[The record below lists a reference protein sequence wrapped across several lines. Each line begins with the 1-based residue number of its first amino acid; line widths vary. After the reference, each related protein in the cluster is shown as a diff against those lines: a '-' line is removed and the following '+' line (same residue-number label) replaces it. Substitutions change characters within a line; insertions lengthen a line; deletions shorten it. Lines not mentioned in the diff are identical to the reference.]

1 MPPSTPDNTPLPPV
15 WATLRRF
22 LPYLWPA
29 DAPALR
35 RRVAI
40 AMALVVVAKVVSL
53 AMPFAYKGAVDRM
66 APGMEPAV
74 GLAVALVV
82 AYAGARF
89 GGVLFDNLRNAVF
102 EKVGQEAGRRLSDDV
117 FVHLH
122 RLSLRFHLDRRTGAV
137 TKIVERGTKSIDTM
151 LYFLLFNI
159 APTILELA
167 AVCVIFFV
175 KFGPGLVAATL
186 VMVGL
191 YIWFTR
197 TITEWRNQLRRDM
210 VDMDTNA
217 VAHAVDSLL
226 NFETVKYFGAED
238 REAARYSKAMRR
250 YAAAA
255 VKSENSLAWLN
266 IGQSLIT
273 NLMMAGA
280 MGYTVWGW
288 SKGQFTT
295 GDVVLVN
302 TLLSQLFRP
311 LDLLGMVYRT
321 IRQGVIDMEAMYR
334 LIDTQAEIGDA
345 PGAPILHVEAG
356 EVRFDHVHFSYDPER
371 EILHGVSF
379 TVPAGRTLAIVGPSG
394 AGKSTVARLLF
405 RFYDIQGGR
414 ISIDGQDISKVGQA
428 SLRAAIGIVPQDMVL
443 FNDTVGYNIGYGR
456 AGASQAEIEDAA
468 RAASIHDFIMRLPQG
483 YGTRVGERGLKLSGG
498 EKQRVAIARTL
509 LKDPPVLVLDEA
521 TSALDSR
528 TETEI
533 QDVLRSISRKR
544 TTLIVAHRL
553 STIVDADEIIVL
565 DQGRIVE
572 RGRHADLVRAD
583 GLYAAMW
590 ARQAAEREDMDA
602 EPGIEPRIEDVLE
615 VVELPITGRRI

>member
-1 MPPSTPDNTPLPPV
+1 MPPSTPDNSPLPPI

-22 LPYLWPA
+22 FPYLWPA

-40 AMALVVVAKVVSL
+40 AMLLVVIAKAVSL
-53 AMPFAYKGAVDRM
+53 AMPFAYKGAIDGM
-66 APGMEPAV
+66 APGLEPAV
-74 GLAVALVV
+74 GLAMALVV

-102 EKVGQEAGRRLSDDV
+102 EKVGQEAGRRLADDV

-159 APTILELA
+159 APTVLELA

-186 VMVGL
+186 AMVGL

-197 TITEWRNQLRRDM
+197 TVTEWRNQLRRDM

-226 NFETVKYFGAED
+226 NFETVKYFGAEE
-238 REAARYSKAMRR
+238 REAARYGTAMRR
-250 YAAAA
+250 YARAAI
-255 VKSENSLAWLN
+255 KSENSLAWLN

-280 MGYTVWGW
+280 MAYTVWGW

-311 LDLLGMVYRT
+311 LDMLGMVYRT
-321 IRQGVIDMEAMYR
+321 LRQGLIDMEAMYS
-334 LIDTQAEIGDA
+334 LIDTRAEVQDVADA
-345 PGAPILHVEAG
+345 PVLNVKAG
-356 EVRFDHVHFSYDPER
+356 DVRFEHVRFGYDSER
-371 EILHGVSF
+371 EILHDVSF
-379 TVPAGRTLAIVGPSG
+379 AVPAGKTLAIVGPSG
-394 AGKSTVARLLF
+394 AGKSTIARLLF

-414 ISIDGQDISKVGQA
+414 ISIDGQDIARVTQA

-456 AGASQAEIEDAA
+456 EGASQAEIEQAA

-483 YGTRVGERGLKLSGG
+483 YATRVGERGLKLSGG

-533 QDVLRSISRKR
+533 QDVLHNIARRR

-553 STIVDADEIIVL
+553 STVVDADEIIVM

-572 RGRHADLVRAD
+572 RGRHGDLVRAD

-590 ARQAAEREDMDA
+590 ARQAAEREEMPTKA
-602 EPGIEPRIEDVLE
+602 GIEPKIEDVFE
-615 VVELPITGRRI
+615 VVDLPGGRG

>member
-1 MPPSTPDNTPLPPV
+1 MPPATPDSTPLPPA

-22 LPYLWPA
+22 IPYLWPA

-35 RRVAI
+35 RRVAV
-40 AMALVVVAKVVSL
+40 ALALVALAKVVTL
-53 AMPFAYKGAVDRM
+53 AMPFAYKGAIDRM
-66 APGMEPAV
+66 APGLEPAA
-74 GLAVALVV
+74 GLAMALVV

-89 GGVLFDNLRNAVF
+89 GGVLFDNLRNAIF
-102 EKVGQEAGRRLSDDV
+102 EKVGQEAGRRLADDV

-137 TKIVERGTKSIDTM
+137 TKTVERGTKSIDTM

-159 APTILELA
+159 APTVLELL
-167 AVCVIFFV
+167 AVCAIFLV

-186 VMVGL
+186 AMVAL

-197 TITEWRNQLRRDM
+197 LVTEWRNQLRRDM
-210 VDMDTNA
+210 VDMDTSA

-226 NFETVKYFGAED
+226 NFETVKYFGAEE
-238 REAARYSKAMRR
+238 REARRYGTAMRR
-250 YAAAA
+250 YAKAA

-273 NLMMAGA
+273 NLMMGGA
-280 MGYTVWGW
+280 MAYTVWGW
-288 SKGQFTT
+288 SRGQFST

-321 IRQGVIDMEAMYR
+321 IRQGLIDMEAMYK
-334 LIDTQAEIGDA
+334 LIDTETEVADA
-345 PGAPILHVEAG
+345 PGAPALQVAG
-356 EVRFDHVHFSYDPER
+356 GAVRFDAVRFGYDPER

-379 TVPAGRTLAIVGPSG
+379 AVPAGKTLAIVGPSG
-394 AGKSTVARLLF
+394 AGKSTIARILF
-405 RFYDIQGGR
+405 RFYDIQGGTV
-414 ISIDGQDISKVGQA
+414 SIDGQDIAAVTQA

-456 AGASQAEIEDAA
+456 EGANQAEIEAA
-468 RAASIHDFIMRLPQG
+468 AKAASIHDFIMSLPQG
-483 YGTRVGERGLKLSGG
+483 YDTRVGERGLKLSGG

-509 LKDPPVLVLDEA
+509 LKNPPILILDEA

-533 QDVLRSISRKR
+533 QTVLRDISRKR
-544 TTLIVAHRL
+544 TTLVVAHRL
-553 STIVDADEIIVL
+553 STVVDADEIIVL
-565 DQGRIVE
+565 DAGRIVE

-583 GLYAAMW
+583 GLYATMW
-590 ARQAAEREDMDA
+590 TRQATERDDMPE
-602 EPGIEPRIEDVLE
+602 EPGIEDMFE
-615 VVELPITGRRI
+615 VAPQ

>member
-1 MPPSTPDNTPLPPV
+1 MPPSTPDNSPLPPV

-40 AMALVVVAKVVSL
+40 AMLLVLAAKIISL
-53 AMPFAYKGAVDRM
+53 AMPFAYKGAIDRM
-66 APGMEPAV
+66 VPGMEPAA
-74 GLAVALVV
+74 GLAMALVV
-82 AYAGARF
+82 TYAGARF
-89 GGVLFDNLRNAVF
+89 GSVLFDNLRNAVF
-102 EKVGQEAGRRLSDDV
+102 ERVGQEAGRRLADDV

-159 APTILELA
+159 APTVLELA
-167 AVCVIFFV
+167 AVCVIFFL

-186 VMVGL
+186 VMVAL

-210 VDMDTNA
+210 VDMDTSA

-226 NFETVKYFGAED
+226 NFETVKYFGAEE
-238 REAARYSKAMRR
+238 REAARYGKSMRR
-250 YAAAA
+250 YADAA

-280 MGYTVWGW
+280 MAYTVWGW
-288 SKGQFTT
+288 SHGLFST

-321 IRQGVIDMEAMYR
+321 IRQGLIDMEAMYK
-334 LIDTQAEIGDA
+334 LIDTPAEISDA
-345 PGAPILHVEAG
+345 PGAPALHAHGG
-356 EVRFDHVHFSYDPER
+356 EVRFDHVHFSYDAER

-379 TVPAGRTLAIVGPSG
+379 TVPAGKTLAIVGPSG
-394 AGKSTVARLLF
+394 AGKSTIARLLF

-414 ISIDGQDISKVGQA
+414 ISIDGQDIAQVTQA

-456 AGASQAEIEDAA
+456 EGASQEEIEEAA
-468 RAASIHDFIMRLPQG
+468 RAASIHDFILRLPQG
-483 YGTRVGERGLKLSGG
+483 YATRVGERGLKLSGG

-533 QDVLRSISRKR
+533 QDVLRNIARRR

-553 STIVDADEIIVL
+553 STVVEADEIIVL

-572 RGRHADLVRAD
+572 RGRHGDLVRAD

-590 ARQAAEREDMDA
+590 ARQATERNEADQDA
-602 EPGIEPRIEDVLE
+602 VPDNGLGRLEPAASVR
-615 VVELPITGRRI
+615 

>member
-1 MPPSTPDNTPLPPV
+1 MPTSAPLPPV

-35 RRVAI
+35 RRV
-40 AMALVVVAKVVSL
+40 VVAMLCVLAAKVISL
-53 AMPFAYKGAVDRM
+53 AMPFAYKAAIDRM
-66 APGMEPAV
+66 VPGMEPAAS
-74 GLAVALVV
+74 LAIALVAV
-82 AYAGARF
+82 YAGARF
-89 GGVLFDNLRNAVF
+89 GSVLFDNLRNAVF
-102 EKVGQEAGRRLSDDV
+102 EKVGQEAGRRLADDV

-159 APTILELA
+159 APTVLELI

-175 KFGPGLVAATL
+175 KFGAWLVVVTL
-186 VMVGL
+186 AMVAL

-197 TITEWRNQLRRDM
+197 TVTEWRNQLRRDM
-210 VDMDTNA
+210 VDMDTSA

-226 NFETVKYFGAED
+226 NFETVKYFGAEE
-238 REAARYSKAMRR
+238 REASRYGTAMRR
-250 YAAAA
+250 YAQAA

-280 MGYTVWGW
+280 MAYTVWGW
-288 SKGQFTT
+288 SRGQFTT

-302 TLLSQLFRP
+302 TLLAQLFRP

-321 IRQGVIDMEAMYR
+321 IRQGLIDMEAMYR
-334 LIDTQAEIGDA
+334 LMDTQQEIADMD
-345 PGAPILHVEAG
+345 GAPALIASGG
-356 EVRFDHVHFSYDPER
+356 EVRFDHVRFGYDPER
-371 EILHGVSF
+371 EILHDVSF

-394 AGKSTVARLLF
+394 AGKSTIARILF
-405 RFYDIQGGR
+405 RFYDIQSGQV
-414 ISIDGQDISKVGQA
+414 SIDGQDIASVTQA

-456 AGASQAEIEDAA
+456 EGASQAEIEAA
-468 RAASIHDFIMRLPQG
+468 AKAASIHDFILGLPMG
-483 YGTRVGERGLKLSGG
+483 YDTRVGERGLKLSGG

-528 TETEI
+528 TENEI
-533 QDVLRSISRKR
+533 QDVLRNIARKR

-553 STIVDADEIIVL
+553 STVVDADEIIVL

-572 RGRHADLVRAD
+572 QGTHASLLASD
-583 GLYAAMW
+583 GAYAALY
-590 ARQAAEREDMDA
+590 RSQFTAAADA
-602 EPGIEPRIEDVLE
+602 
-615 VVELPITGRRI
+615 

>member
-1 MPPSTPDNTPLPPV
+1 M
-15 WATLRRF
+15 RRF
-22 LPYLWPA
+22 FPYLWPA

-40 AMALVVVAKVVSL
+40 AMALVLVAKVVSL
-53 AMPFAYKGAVDRM
+53 AMPFAYKGAIDRM
-66 APGMEPAV
+66 APGMESGA
-74 GLAVALVV
+74 GLAIALVF

-89 GGVLFDNLRNAVF
+89 GSVLFDNLRNAIF
-102 EKVGQEAGRRLSDDV
+102 ERVGQEAGRRLADDV

-159 APTILELA
+159 APTVLELA

-175 KFGPGLVAATL
+175 KFGAGLVAATL
-186 VMVGL
+186 VMVAL

-226 NFETVKYFGAED
+226 NFETVKYFGAEE
-238 REAARYSKAMRR
+238 REATRYGKAMRR
-250 YAAAA
+250 YADAA

-288 SKGQFTT
+288 SRGQFST

-321 IRQGVIDMEAMYR
+321 IRQGLIDMEAMYR

-345 PGAPILHVEAG
+345 PDAPMLQTHAG
-356 EVRFDHVHFSYDPER
+356 EVRFDHVHFGYDPER

-394 AGKSTVARLLF
+394 AGKSTIARLLF

-414 ISIDGQDISKVGQA
+414 ISIDGQDISAVTQQ
-428 SLRAAIGIVPQDMVL
+428 SLRASIGIVPQDMVL

-456 AGASQAEIEDAA
+456 EGATQEEIEAA
-468 RAASIHDFIMRLPQG
+468 AKAASIHDFIMGLPQG
-483 YGTRVGERGLKLSGG
+483 YETRVGERGLKLSGG

-533 QDVLRSISRKR
+533 QDVLRSIARKR

-553 STIVDADEIIVL
+553 STVVDADEIIVMEK
-565 DQGRIVE
+565 GRVVE
-572 RGRHADLVRAD
+572 RGRHGDLVRAD

-590 ARQAAEREDMDA
+590 ARQATERDDMPV
-602 EPGIEPRIEDVLE
+602 EPGIEPKIEDVFE
-615 VVELPITGRRI
+615 VVEGPGGRG

>member
-1 MPPSTPDNTPLPPV
+1 MAALAYIAPMPPSTPDNSPLPPV

-22 LPYLWPA
+22 LPYLWPS

-35 RRVAI
+35 RRVSI
-40 AMALVVVAKVVSL
+40 AMLLVVLAKAISL
-53 AMPFAYKGAVDRM
+53 AMPFAYKAAIDRM

-74 GLAVALVV
+74 ALAIALVA

-89 GGVLFDNLRNAVF
+89 GSVLFDNLRNAVF
-102 EKVGQEAGRRLSDDV
+102 ERVGQEAGRRLSDDV

-159 APTILELA
+159 APTVLELA

-175 KFGPGLVAATL
+175 KFGPGLVIATL
-186 VMVGL
+186 VMVAL

-197 TITEWRNQLRRDM
+197 TVTEWRNQLRRDM

-226 NFETVKYFGAED
+226 NFETVKYFGAEE
-238 REAARYSKAMRR
+238 REAARYGTAMRR
-250 YAAAA
+250 YANAA

-288 SKGQFTT
+288 SRGSFTT

-321 IRQGVIDMEAMYR
+321 IRQGLIDMEAMYN
-334 LIDTQAEIGDA
+334 LIDTQAEIADA
-345 PGAPILHVEAG
+345 PGASALKVTAG
-356 EVRFDHVHFSYDPER
+356 EVRFDHVRFGYDPDR
-371 EILHGVSF
+371 EILHDVSF
-379 TVPAGRTLAIVGPSG
+379 TVPPGKTLAIVGPSG
-394 AGKSTVARLLF
+394 AGKSTIARTLF

-414 ISIDGQDISKVGQA
+414 ILIDGQDIAQVTQS
-428 SLRAAIGIVPQDMVL
+428 SLRASIGIVPQDMVL

-456 AGASQAEIEDAA
+456 AGATQAEIEAA
-468 RAASIHDFIMRLPQG
+468 AMAASIHDFIMRLPQG
-483 YGTRVGERGLKLSGG
+483 YDTRVGERGLKLSGG

-533 QDVLRSISRKR
+533 QDVLRNIARKR

-553 STIVDADEIIVL
+553 STVVDADEIIVL
-565 DQGRIVE
+565 DQGRIIE

-590 ARQAAEREDMDA
+590 ARQATERD
-602 EPGIEPRIEDVLE
+602 EPVMEPAYSTLH
-615 VVELPITGRRI
+615 

>member
-1 MPPSTPDNTPLPPV
+1 MGIMPPSTPDNSPLPPV
-15 WATLRRF
+15 WATMRRF

-35 RRVAI
+35 RRVVI
-40 AMALVVVAKVVSL
+40 AMALVVVAKIVSL

-66 APGMEPAV
+66 APGMEPGV
-74 GLAVALVV
+74 SLAVALVV

-89 GGVLFDNLRNAVF
+89 GSVLFDNLRNAIF
-102 EKVGQEAGRRLSDDV
+102 ERVGQDAGRRLADDV

-175 KFGPGLVAATL
+175 KFGAGLVAATL
-186 VMVGL
+186 VMVAL

-197 TITEWRNQLRRDM
+197 AITEWRNQLRRDM

-226 NFETVKYFGAED
+226 NFETVKYFGAEG
-238 REAARYSKAMRR
+238 REAARYGKAMRR
-250 YAAAA
+250 YTDAA
-255 VKSENSLAWLN
+255 VKSENGLAWLN

-288 SKGQFTT
+288 SRGQFST

-321 IRQGVIDMEAMYR
+321 IRQGLIDMEAMYR
-334 LIDTQAEIGDA
+334 LIDTQAEIADLPDA
-345 PGAPILHVEAG
+345 PPLHVQAG
-356 EVRFDHVHFSYDPER
+356 EVRFDHVHFGYDAGR

-379 TVPAGRTLAIVGPSG
+379 TVPAGKTLAIVGPSG
-394 AGKSTVARLLF
+394 AGKSTIARLLF

-414 ISIDGQDISKVGQA
+414 ISIDGQDISAVSQA

-456 AGASQAEIEDAA
+456 EGATQAEIEAA
-468 RAASIHDFIMRLPQG
+468 AKAASIHDFIMGLPKG
-483 YGTRVGERGLKLSGG
+483 YDTRVGERGLKLSGG

-533 QDVLRSISRKR
+533 QDVLRNISRRR
-544 TTLIVAHRL
+544 TTLVVAHRL
-553 STIVDADEIIVL
+553 STVVDADEIIVMEK
-565 DQGRIVE
+565 GRIVE

-583 GLYAAMW
+583 GLYAVMW
-590 ARQAAEREDMDA
+590 TRQATERNDRLGEPEIEDMF
-602 EPGIEPRIEDVLE
+602 E
-615 VVELPITGRRI
+615 VVPEFRN

>member
-1 MPPSTPDNTPLPPV
+1 MPPSTPDNSPLPPV
-15 WATLRRF
+15 WATMRRF
-22 LPYLWPA
+22 FPYLWPA

-40 AMALVVVAKVVSL
+40 AMALVLVAKVVSL
-53 AMPFAYKGAVDRM
+53 AMPFAYKGAIDLM
-66 APGMEPAV
+66 APGMESGA
-74 GLAVALVV
+74 GLAIALVV

-89 GGVLFDNLRNAVF
+89 GSVLFDNLRNAIF
-102 EKVGQEAGRRLSDDV
+102 ERVGQEAGRRLADDV

-159 APTILELA
+159 APTVLELA

-175 KFGPGLVAATL
+175 KFGAGLVAATL
-186 VMVGL
+186 VMVAL

-226 NFETVKYFGAED
+226 NFETVKYFGAEE
-238 REAARYSKAMRR
+238 REATRYGKAMRR
-250 YAAAA
+250 YADAA

-288 SKGQFTT
+288 SRGQFST

-321 IRQGVIDMEAMYR
+321 IRQGLIDMEAMYR

-345 PGAPILHVEAG
+345 PDAPMLHVEAG
-356 EVRFDHVHFSYDPER
+356 EVRFDHVHFGYDPER

-394 AGKSTVARLLF
+394 AGKSTIARLLF

-414 ISIDGQDISKVGQA
+414 ISIDGQDISAVTQQ
-428 SLRAAIGIVPQDMVL
+428 SLRASIGIVPQDMVL

-456 AGASQAEIEDAA
+456 EGATQEEIEAA
-468 RAASIHDFIMRLPQG
+468 AKAASIHDFIMGLPQG
-483 YGTRVGERGLKLSGG
+483 YETRVGERGLKLSGG

-533 QDVLRSISRKR
+533 QDVLRSIARKR

-553 STIVDADEIIVL
+553 STVVDADEIIVMEK
-565 DQGRIVE
+565 GRVVE
-572 RGRHADLVRAD
+572 RGRHGDLVRAD

-590 ARQAAEREDMDA
+590 ARQATERDDMPV
-602 EPGIEPRIEDVLE
+602 EPGIEPKIEDVFE
-615 VVELPITGRRI
+615 VVEGPGGRG